1 MVIERMDH
9 AAKLRTPDDP
19 LPSSCA
25 RRIYVDC
32 ASLGPNAIE
41 AAVAVYGADHVLL
54 GTDCPIFRTD
64 WTLEAIHAARLGH
77 KDRERILSGNAEVL
91 LDGITSRIVTP

>member
-19 LPSSCA
+19 LPSSRA
-25 RRIYVDC
+25 RRVYVDC
-32 ASLGPNAIE
+32 ASLGSRAIE
-41 AAVAVYGADHVLL
+41 AAVAVYGADRVVF

-64 WTLEAIHAARLGH
+64 WTLGAVQNSRLTPGERDMILH
-77 KDRERILSGNAEVL
+77 KNAQTL
-91 LDGITSRIVTP
+91 LDTIPRQAAAC